1 VSRAQEFISALDGAL
16 AIAGEDVRL
25 QRLTGTQL
33 IPFEVECRAAVR
45 NYDAK
50 ELIGPIT
57 QDQSEVILS
66 PTEIIRK
73 SWPGPQILKAGS
85 SPQAP
90 TTQDRRVPIKGD
102 KVVIAGKPRAIEVST
117 PKYVDGELVRITL
130 RVLG

>member
-1 VSRAQEFISALDGAL
+1 
-16 AIAGEDVRL
+16 
-25 QRLTGTQL
+25 
-33 IPFEVECRAAVR
+33 VR

-73 SWPGPQILKAGS
+73 GWPGPEILTAGS
-85 SPQAP
+85 TPKAP
-90 TTQDRRVPIKGD
+90 TAQDRRVPIKGD